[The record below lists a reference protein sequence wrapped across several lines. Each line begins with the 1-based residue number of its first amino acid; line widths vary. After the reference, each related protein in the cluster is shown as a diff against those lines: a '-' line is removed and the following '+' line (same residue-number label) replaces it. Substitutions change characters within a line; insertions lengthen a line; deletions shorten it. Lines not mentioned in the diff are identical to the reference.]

1 MSRVRSPPTTEHKNI
16 HCFSANKF
24 PEIARRT
31 AEWLGVDIQFI
42 KMDEEAL
49 AARFEETVWHSEIP
63 LPDLN
68 GMGRLALAEAVHS
81 QGIKV
86 VVTGESIPS

>member
-1 MSRVRSPPTTEHKNI
+1 
-16 HCFSANKF
+16 
-24 PEIARRT
+24 
-31 AEWLGVDIQFI
+31 
-42 KMDEEAL
+42 MDEEAL
-49 AARFEETVWHSEIP
+49 ASRFEDAVWHSEIP

-86 VVTGESIPS
+86 VITGE